1 MIISVPL
8 LLVPSTASRLSRS
21 DCLDILTALFEF
33 ITRSGRRLMSENL
46 YYYLK
51 HCRSCNYFVLS
62 SSSTSM
68 VSDWIVVKLHYAN
81 AASHGVTLA
90 LPSA

>member
-1 MIISVPL
+1 
-8 LLVPSTASRLSRS
+8 
-21 DCLDILTALFEF
+21 
-33 ITRSGRRLMSENL
+33 MSENL